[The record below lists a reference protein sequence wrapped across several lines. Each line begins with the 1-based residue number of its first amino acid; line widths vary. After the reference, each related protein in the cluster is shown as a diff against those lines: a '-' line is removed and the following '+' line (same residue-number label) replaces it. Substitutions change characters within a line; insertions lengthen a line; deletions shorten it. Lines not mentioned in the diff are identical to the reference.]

1 MKKMLCLFKHSDRI
15 RTSACTLLA
24 SHRVRVLVCGLSG
37 LPWVG
42 GSGGLMLEVNI
53 EPGGRPRWL
62 VLPHAHGPNVNVK
75 VSHELKHSYRH
86 HSVEILDMSNKQ
98 LRHSVADINASLT
111 NAW

>member
-1 MKKMLCLFKHSDRI
+1 M
-15 RTSACTLLA
+15 
-24 SHRVRVLVCGLSG
+24 LVCGLSG

-75 VSHELKHSYRH
+75 VSFQETNISLIATLLGRSKCQTNTVRY
-86 HSVEILDMSNKQ
+86 SVTDMKECSIRRSGKYE
-98 LRHSVADINASLT
+98 
-111 NAW
+111 